1 MSKYQDIYTDPFEE
15 YIRQKDSS
23 ASQKAYAW
31 QTAIGLQDVD
41 KLKTSD
47 YLIETARKNIEG
59 KIDFAEVSQLID
71 SYYEENQIHS
81 SERTD
86 EADKVSVRI
95 AEILSDN
102 SFVFS
107 PAQYTS
113 IHRHLFHGIYSH
125 AGKIRDYNISKKEW
139 VLNGASVHYGNAR
152 DLRETLEY
160 DFQMEKRFSYEG
172 LSMEQT
178 ISHLAHFVAYLW
190 QIHVFGE
197 GNTRTTAVFFIKYL
211 RTLGF
216 NATNDI
222 FAKNAWYFRNAL
234 VRANYTD
241 VLNGIYED
249 ASFLEKFLRNLL
261 LGESNP
267 LRNRETHIFW
277 KTAHSNEKQHIDQHI
292 TKKNDTLEK
301 ILATLPMGNVS
312 RKHILLLYK
321 TLGTTTIFGRKDV
334 MRILSLT
341 ERPSTTLIGKMK
353 AMQLIVAVDG
363 YGKGKYQFIALEE
376 IP

>member
-59 KIDFAEVSQLID
+59 KIDFAEVRQLID

-125 AGKIRDYNISKKEW
+125 AGKIRDYNITKKEW

-160 DFQMEKRFSYEG
+160 DFQMEKRFNYEG

-292 TKKNDTLEK
+292 KKKNDTLEK
-301 ILATLPMGNVS
+301 TLATLPMGNVS